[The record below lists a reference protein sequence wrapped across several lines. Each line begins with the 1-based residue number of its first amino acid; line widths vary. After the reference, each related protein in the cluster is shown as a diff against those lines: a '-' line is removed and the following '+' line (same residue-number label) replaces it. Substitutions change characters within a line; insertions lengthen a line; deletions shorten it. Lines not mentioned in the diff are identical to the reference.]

1 MVKALLKRVKDR
13 PREALVEATG
23 LVLDAVMVRDARGS
37 PAAVTRSGIN
47 AREHRYWAGRSL
59 CRSSTAGRQLAVAAQ
74 GRGPARGAVEPAVR
88 LASTWR
94 RGVIGR
100 ARRTRSMVWTDD
112 RNGQNPCGGAPTTLT
127 YPLEQTEGGSQWL

>member
-23 LVLDAVMVRDARGS
+23 LVLDAVRVRDARGS

-74 GRGPARGAVEPAVR
+74 GRGPRSGRTSCAARVNIA
-88 LASTWR
+88 
-94 RGVIGR
+94 
-100 ARRTRSMVWTDD
+100 
-112 RNGQNPCGGAPTTLT
+112 
-127 YPLEQTEGGSQWL
+127 